1 MLLSDLTATLTAR
14 LFYLLHGKVADL
26 VSYDLVLLLERLQVD
41 VADDAL
47 EDFPRLH
54 LVFLSKVGEL
64 GSHENVRQQIRVA
77 NHVANYL
84 AKLCAGHGNVVN
96 VEVICITRYSI
107 ISTILVLSEYRLS
120 LTYENMLYAIY
131 LDSGFH
137 RRTWCLV
144 CHWQAIV
151 VQLMVLDVPSV
162 RIACQKPTE
171 RLVDA
176 RLAGT
181 VPSRDGYRFAVR
193 ENHVPR
199 LPLPIRK
206 KDSLDSN
213 FLHTVVFNA
222 SYIGINPP

>member
-1 MLLSDLTATLTAR
+1 MLLSDLTATLTTR
-14 LFYLLHGKVADL
+14 LFYLLHGEIPDL
-26 VSYDLVLLLERLQVD
+26 VGYDRVLLLEWLQVD
-41 VADDAL
+41 VANNTL

-64 GSHENVRQQIRVA
+64 GSHENERQQVSVA

-107 ISTILVLSEYRLS
+107 ITTVLVLSEYRLS
-120 LTYENMLYAIY
+120 LTHENVLYAIY

-137 RRTWCLV
+137 RRTWRFV
-144 CHWQAIV
+144 GHWQAIV

-171 RLVDA
+171 RLVYA
-176 RLAGT
+176 RLAGA
-181 VPSRDGYRFAVR
+181 VLARDGYRFAVR

-206 KDSLDSN
+206 KDSRDSN
-213 FLHTVVFNA
+213 LFHIPNLMRYT
-222 SYIGINPP
+222 